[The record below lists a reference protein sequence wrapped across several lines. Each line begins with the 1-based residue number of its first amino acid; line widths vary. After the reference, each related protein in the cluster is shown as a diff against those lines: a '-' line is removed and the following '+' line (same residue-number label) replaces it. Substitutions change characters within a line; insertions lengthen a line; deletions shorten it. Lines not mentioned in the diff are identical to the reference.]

1 MSSMAL
7 MRGARI
13 LVDTCL
19 GVKPGEQVLIVTDT
33 NKGHIAELLASA
45 AIERGAETI
54 IAVMTPRKAHA
65 QEPPSTIASAM
76 QAADAILAPLTYSIT
91 HSKAARQALAAG
103 ARIVNL
109 PGVTE
114 EVFLDGSLEVDFL
127 RLEPLVKK
135 LADLLS
141 RASLLEV
148 STPLGT
154 NFTATLDHRPAVAQ
168 TGVCRERGTFAP
180 PPCVMA
186 SVAPVEGTAEGIVIV
201 DGAAVPG
208 GLATEPFRVVFAEG
222 RLQSI
227 EGGKEARVFKDLLAS
242 YGDPNV
248 YCPVQLGLGM
258 NPKAKL
264 GRNLLEDE
272 GEYGTFHVGMGE
284 GRTFGSSISAAAHVD
299 LIVRNPTLKLN
310 GKIVFDQGQ
319 LVFDGS
325 PIDITPLCGT

>member
-168 TGVCRERGTFAP
+168 TGVCRERDLR
-180 PPCVMA
+180 
-186 SVAPVEGTAEGIVIV
+186 TATLCH
-201 DGAAVPG
+201 
-208 GLATEPFRVVFAEG
+208 GLC
-222 RLQSI
+222 
-227 EGGKEARVFKDLLAS
+227 
-242 YGDPNV
+242 
-248 YCPVQLGLGM
+248 CP
-258 NPKAKL
+258 
-264 GRNLLEDE
+264 R
-272 GEYGTFHVGMGE
+272 
-284 GRTFGSSISAAAHVD
+284 
-299 LIVRNPTLKLN
+299 
-310 GKIVFDQGQ
+310 
-319 LVFDGS
+319 
-325 PIDITPLCGT
+325 